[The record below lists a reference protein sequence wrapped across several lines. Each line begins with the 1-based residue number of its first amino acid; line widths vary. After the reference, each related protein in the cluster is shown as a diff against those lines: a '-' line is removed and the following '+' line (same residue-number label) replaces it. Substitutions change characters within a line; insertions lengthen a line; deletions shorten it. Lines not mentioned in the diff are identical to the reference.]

1 MSFLKGLS
9 FAIIYFRPENRP
21 LYLRILAN
29 YEIEIECY
37 VKIERA
43 QIVETDQEEI
53 ERVEI

>member
-1 MSFLKGLS
+1 MKLKLS
-9 FAIIYFRPENRP
+9 V
-21 LYLRILAN
+21 
-29 YEIEIECY
+29 Y